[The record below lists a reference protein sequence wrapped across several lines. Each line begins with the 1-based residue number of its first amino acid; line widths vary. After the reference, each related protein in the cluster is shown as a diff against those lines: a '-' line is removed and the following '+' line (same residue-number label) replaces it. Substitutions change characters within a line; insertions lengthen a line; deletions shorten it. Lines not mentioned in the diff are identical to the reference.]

1 MSPLPASPALNSL
14 LRLLREGAP
23 LVERVGALRRLLLEH
38 PGTRQAWYLAW
49 QPQAQT
55 YTPVPPSPALP
66 PGAGEPN
73 RASDLAL
80 RERLVRDGRL
90 ALDEL
95 RRSASWLGARLRRAG
110 VEHGMAFALDLQAGD
125 EGLLLVA
132 SDTPQSAALDWLGLL
147 LAPLLAAARGVT
159 RAAPFL
165 AADPQPAL
173 LLDGEAQAVDGIQPG
188 LPCLAW
194 RAAARG
200 LARLPPGQPWATGAR
215 QPGAGAGPRRGGGGV
230 RRTHPALAVHS
241 RQRRGPGAGALP
253 RRNRQPARRARGGA
267 GQPAVPADHRE
278 HHRPDFPAYPRRHFP
293 RRLAGFLDPARLLAG
308 GTARASGAGVVPPP
322 GPRPGGAARAKRWS
336 RTAT

>member
-132 SDTPQSAALDWLGLL
+132 SDT
-147 LAPLLAAARGVT
+147 
-159 RAAPFL
+159 
-165 AADPQPAL
+165 
-173 LLDGEAQAVDGIQPG
+173 
-188 LPCLAW
+188 
-194 RAAARG
+194 
-200 LARLPPGQPWATGAR
+200 
-215 QPGAGAGPRRGGGGV
+215 
-230 RRTHPALAVHS
+230 
-241 RQRRGPGAGALP
+241 
-253 RRNRQPARRARGGA
+253 
-267 GQPAVPADHRE
+267 
-278 HHRPDFPAYPRRHFP
+278 
-293 RRLAGFLDPARLLAG
+293 
-308 GTARASGAGVVPPP
+308 
-322 GPRPGGAARAKRWS
+322 
-336 RTAT
+336 

>member
-80 RERLVRDGRL
+80 RERLARDGRL

-173 LLDGEAQAVDGIQPG
+173 LLDGEAQAVEFNQAFLALLGERPRE
-188 LPCLAW
+188 AW
-194 RAAARG
+194 RDRK
-200 LARLPPGQPWATGAR
+200 
-215 QPGAGAGPRRGGGGV
+215 
-230 RRTHPALAVHS
+230 S
-241 RQRRGPGAGALP
+241 
-253 RRNRQPARRARGGA
+253 
-267 GQPAVPADHRE
+267 
-278 HHRPDFPAYPRRHFP
+278 
-293 RRLAGFLDPARLLAG
+293 
-308 GTARASGAGVVPPP
+308 VV
-322 GPRPGGAARAKRWS
+322 
-336 RTAT
+336 